1 MVGPGVRAPGR
12 VKSTKE
18 WESVAPAPAPDL
30 TEIVPATGPDAAA
43 DQQIPGNQSSA

>member
-18 WESVAPAPAPDL
+18 WESVAPAPDL